1 MGENS
6 YICSMKSLH
15 IRLVCLTLALLV
27 TFGSIGLASTEHI
40 CLVTGMIMQAPT
52 PEKAGCCPKKK
63 ATTPNQKLAFK
74 KKCCAFSV
82 SHYKVSPEAGHTF
95 SSVKLPILFSCP
107 TIRFI
112 PDWLHLVAE
121 TKLLPAGFN
130 KAPPLAGRT
139 LLSFIHVLII

>member
-1 MGENS
+1 MEENA
-6 YICSMKSLH
+6 YICYMKSLS

-40 CLVTGMIMQAPT
+40 CLVTGMIMKAPQ
-52 PEKAGCCPKKK
+52 EKTGCCPQKK
-63 ATTPNQKLAFK
+63 ATTPNQKLSFK

-95 SSVKLPILFSCP
+95 ASVKLPILFSYP

-112 PDWLHLVAE
+112 PDWLHLVTEA
-121 TKLLPAGFN
+121 KLLPAGFN

-139 LLSFIHVLII
+139 LLTFIHVLII